1 MKSERQRMT
10 NMSLWLSQKGV
21 DYVLHPKRGAFNLI
35 NPDVAS
41 TLTAKGQN
49 NWIGTFIAPD
59 VDHVEHE
66 IKLGGGYSDSNL
78 YERREGDH
86 LRWHRIP
93 QPRLNLATY
102 TALQAAT
109 MPEMSTQPMAS
120 HPVCGH
126 SGGG

>member
-1 MKSERQRMT
+1 MMK

-66 IKLGGGYSDSNL
+66 IKLGG
-78 YERREGDH
+78 
-86 LRWHRIP
+86 
-93 QPRLNLATY
+93 ATPTVIY
-102 TALQAAT
+102 MKDGRVIIFDGA
-109 MPEMSTQPMAS
+109 EYRSRD
-120 HPVCGH
+120 
-126 SGGG
+126 